1 MKLLKKIKAVT
12 NMKKIF
18 NKIKEFISIKNLLKN
33 EELSNN
39 LNEKI
44 SFILSY
50 ILPENLNE
58 TKKSFFLFWS
68 IACFTVLFLIWA
80 YFAEI
85 NQVVKA
91 SGNVRPDSKVHLV
104 QTAMAGPVESIK
116 VSLGDKVK
124 TGDILFV
131 IDNKRSK
138 QLFEL
143 SKTEVET
150 RKRKVEIIENL
161 VSKGS
166 DSEFRLLDE
175 RLALIEAQKRF
186 EQAETRL
193 KYSSVKAPISGLV
206 SSVNATNI
214 GQIVKDAS
222 LLAEIVPENDILKIE
237 ASVMTKDIAYVKIG
251 QKAKISFT
259 SFDMAIYGQVDG
271 IVKKVAANT
280 SQTEDGQS
288 FYPIIIEIDADLIKK
303 NNDIVIQSGMMCD
316 VSIIG
321 EERTVLSY
329 IANPIT
335 KLSMKALQE

>member
-1 MKLLKKIKAVT
+1 
-12 NMKKIF
+12 MKKILKRF
-18 NKIKEFISIKNLLKN
+18 NWLFSFKNLLKN
-33 EELSNN
+33 QEIYYN
-39 LNEKI
+39 LNEKF
-44 SFILSY
+44 SLMLNY

-58 TKKSFFLFWS
+58 TKKSFLLFWS
-68 IACFTVLFLIWA
+68 IASFTVLFLIWA

-85 NQVVKA
+85 NQVVRA
-91 SGNVRPDSKVHLV
+91 SGSVRPDSKVHLV
-104 QTAMAGPVESIK
+104 QTAVAGPVESIK

-124 TGDILFV
+124 TGDILFI

-175 RLALIEAQKRF
+175 KLALIEAQKRF
-186 EQAETRL
+186 EQAETKL
-193 KYSSVKAPISGLV
+193 QYSFIKAPISGSV

-214 GQIVKDAS
+214 GQIVKDGS

-237 ASVMTKDIAYVKIG
+237 AGVMTKDIAYVKTG

-259 SFDMAIYGQVDG
+259 AFDMAIYGQVDG

-280 SQTEDGQS
+280 SENEDGLS
-288 FYPIIIEIDADLIKK
+288 FYPIIIEVDADLIKK